1 MKAPRGAFCL
11 ESAFSLTKIKV
22 KGMKI
27 REKNPLLRK
36 EIESLAKAGIEEPVW
51 KGVAKGLNRPR
62 RKRYEVNLSRLE
74 KFANQNDTVIVP
86 GIVLGKG
93 EIKKQVTVAAVKFSS
108 EARKKIE
115 KAGGKCLSID
125 QVSKEKDTSKMRI
138 MG

>member
-1 MKAPRGAFCL
+1 
-11 ESAFSLTKIKV
+11 
-22 KGMKI
+22 MKI

>member
-1 MKAPRGAFCL
+1 MKTRD
-11 ESAFSLTKIKV
+11 
-22 KGMKI
+22 
-27 REKNPLLRK
+27 KNPILKK
-36 EIESLAKAGIEEPVW
+36 EIERLNKAGIEEPVW
-51 KGVAKGLNRPR
+51 KAVAKGLNRPR
-62 RKRYEVNLSRLE
+62 RKRYEMNLSRLE

-93 EIKKQVTVAAVKFSS
+93 EIKKQVTVAAVRFSS

-125 QVSKEKDTSKMRI
+125 EVSREKDTSKIRI